1 MTHDVPKLPAKQ
13 EQALAALLANPSV
26 REAAEAAKNSEAT
39 LWRYLRDPAFSERY
53 KAARR
58 DVTDHLIMRLQADS
72 TKAARVLLEVAED
85 TNAPASA
92 RVSAAR
98 TIIEQALRGAEL
110 RDLTDRIEA
119 LEATSKGKGF

>member
-1 MTHDVPKLPAKQ
+1 LTHDAPKLPAKQ

-26 REAAEAAKNSEAT
+26 REAAEAAKTSEAT
-39 LWRYLRDPAFSERY
+39 LWRYLRDPSFSERY

-58 DVTDHLIMRLQADS
+58 DVTEHLIMRLQADS

-85 TNAPASA
+85 TGAPASA

-119 LEATSKGKGF
+119 LEKVK